1 MEISSLP
8 LLRMMGER
16 LDWLSR
22 RTEVVAANIANADV
36 PGYRSQDIAAPDFA
50 RALRQAGATDG
61 VQRTA
66 ALHLGSPNNVAGAR
80 VHEAADPGVA
90 RLDGNTV
97 SLEHQLFKLGE
108 TQADHSLVLGLY
120 RKHMSLIR
128 TALGRH
134 G

>member
-1 MEISSLP
+1 MEITTLP

-36 PGYRSQDIAAPDFA
+36 PGYRSRDISAPDFA
-50 RALRQAGATDG
+50 RALQRAGNAEA
-61 VQRTA
+61 VQRTSAQHLA
-66 ALHLGSPNNVAGAR
+66 ARDTVAGAKM
-80 VHEAADPGVA
+80 HDAADPGVA

-108 TQADHSLVLGLY
+108 TQTDHSLVLGLY

-128 TALGRH
+128 VALGRH